1 MELVP
6 IRHDKQRPP
15 LTTELQDNEG
25 NSQDSR
31 GDRFCEALLEGTVN
45 FWRVNSPKLLMAP
58 HISPPES

>member
-6 IRHDKQRPP
+6 IRHDKQQPP

-31 GDRFCEALLEGTVN
+31 GDRVTGSA
-45 FWRVNSPKLLMAP
+45 KLYWKVL
-58 HISPPES
+58 